1 MYKEIFKFERFESW
15 LEKEYPDDILT
26 YALKGKRLKLYPS
39 YYMSYLINSKIPDV
53 FFAIIYFSVPS
64 ARAKN
69 MYDHSLKYLR
79 NKLQER
85 FMELWPKYY
94 AYAKH
99 KKMDRRR
106 YISQMKRKSL

>member
-1 MYKEIFKFERFESW
+1 MYKEMFRFERFELW

-26 YALKGKRLKLYPS
+26 YALKGKRLELYPS
-39 YYMSYLINSKIPDV
+39 YYMSYLMSFKVPDA

-64 ARAKN
+64 ARAKK

-85 FMELWPKYY
+85 FLELWPKYY

-99 KKMDRRR
+99 KKMDRKM
-106 YISQMKRKSL
+106 YKLQMKKKRL